1 MVTDLPSSSVS
12 QRGESQAVPHGM
24 RQEGRGNPVGTHSGT
39 ACWPSGRVEV

>member
-1 MVTDLPSSSVS
+1 
-12 QRGESQAVPHGM
+12 M